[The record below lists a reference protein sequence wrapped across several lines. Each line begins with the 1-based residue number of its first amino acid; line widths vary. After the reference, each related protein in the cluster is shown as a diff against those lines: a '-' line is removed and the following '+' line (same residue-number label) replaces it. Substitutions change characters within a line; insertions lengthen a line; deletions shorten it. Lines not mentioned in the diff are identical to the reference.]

1 MAAIWAV
8 WDVVSANA
16 LNDFESESEALSFV
30 RELIGLGWKA
40 DELVMIF
47 DDPALADEDLP
58 PGITGDELARRAGA
72 VGDDPVRRTA

>member
-40 DELVMIF
+40 DELVMIY
-47 DDPALADEDLP
+47 DDPALADEELP
-58 PGITGDELARRAGA
+58 PGVTGDELARRAEA
-72 VGDDPVRRTA
+72 SGDGPIRRTA

>member
-16 LNDFESESEALSFV
+16 LNDFESESEALSYV
-30 RELIGLGWKA
+30 RELIRLGWKA

-58 PGITGDELARRAGA
+58 PGVSGDDLARRAGA
-72 VGDDPVRRTA
+72 AGDDPVRRTA